1 MCGRYYLGDTTKRE
15 VEIELGQEMNL
26 DGMKAGDVTPAMSPI
41 VLTAPKG
48 GQPEQIRATS
58 MFWGISRNDKKLVIN
73 ARSESVFEK
82 TYFSDS
88 VMNRRLIIP
97 AAGFYEWDKDKNKVS
112 FFRKDKKPIYL
123 AGFYQLSENKDS
135 FVILTTSAN
144 ESMIKVHDRMP
155 LMIERQ
161 NVMDWLVD
169 TDAAR
174 QMLTKEMPLLDKHQ
188 DYEQLSLF

>member
-1 MCGRYYLGDTTKRE
+1 MCGRYYLGDTTARE
-15 VEIELGQEMNL
+15 VEIELGVQVNHEV
-26 DGMKAGDVTPAMSPI
+26 MKAGDITPAMSPM
-41 VLTAPKG
+41 VLSATKGEQPK
-48 GQPEQIRATS
+48 EICASS
-58 MFWGISRNDKKLVIN
+58 MFWGIYRNDKKLVIN

-88 VMNRRLIIP
+88 ILNRRLVIP

-135 FVILTTSAN
+135 FVILTTAAN

-155 LMIERQ
+155 LMIEKQ

-174 QMLTKEMPLLDKHQ
+174 KMLTMEMPLLDKHQ
-188 DYEQLSLF
+188 DFEQLSLF